1 MELLVILQV
10 SLLVAIGGMA
20 LALLIRSARPAAV
33 PDELYRRIAALEQI
47 VSELPSIL
55 REETRTSREDVRSAL
70 SGQSQLLEIRLSAL
84 ETRLG
89 GFGTA
94 QAQLIDTRF
103 TSIDTRLGEFG
114 KLQVEQLSGMRQEAA
129 DGRAKLDEA
138 VQRNAD
144 SFTHTQTTRLQ
155 ETNDAVRELSDRLI
169 AANEKGAGE
178 QREGL
183 RAVTDKVGVLME
195 ANAIAQEKLRETV
208 SNALDRLQKDN
219 SEKLEGIRATVE
231 EKLQGT
237 LEKRLGDSF
246 QLVSERLEQVHKG
259 LGEMQSLA
267 TGVGDLKR
275 VLSNVK
281 SRGGWGEAQLGML
294 LEDMLTR
301 EQYDCNVRIRKDSG
315 EIVEYA
321 VRLPGRSGSDDP
333 LWLPIDAKFPH
344 DDYDRLLQAQDVG
357 NPEEIER
364 AGAAL
369 EKAVRVQAK
378 SICDKYIYPPQSTDF
393 AIMYL
398 PTEGL
403 FAEVIRRPG
412 LARDLQSKHRV
423 MVQGPTTL
431 AALLT
436 SLQMG
441 FRTLAIEKRSSEVWQ
456 VLGAAKAEFM
466 KYGQVWEK
474 LGKQLD
480 TAKRTV
486 EEAGRRTRVVERRLS
501 EVETLEGPDIPAV
514 LELIVPDVEGETQ
527 TPETTE

>member
-1 MELLVILQV
+1 MEVMVVLQLVLLIAIAAMALILVI
-10 SLLVAIGGMA
+10 
-20 LALLIRSARPAAV
+20 RSGRPATV
-33 PDELYRRIAALEQI
+33 PQELSTQIAALERI
-47 VSELPSIL
+47 ASELPSTF
-55 REETRTSREDVRSAL
+55 REEARISRDDVRGSI
-70 SGQSQLLEIRLSAL
+70 GTVSQLLETRLSAL
-84 ETRLG
+84 
-89 GFGTA
+89 
-94 QAQLIDTRF
+94 
-103 TSIDTRLGEFG
+103 DTRLGEFG
-114 KLQVEQLSGMRQEAA
+114 TAHTQLMDNRFDRMDARLIDVGKLQAEQLSGMRQEAEN
-129 DGRAKLDEA
+129 GRAKLEET

-144 SFTHTQTTRLQ
+144 SFAHTQTTRLK
-155 ETNDAVRELSDRLI
+155 ETNDAVRELSDRLVT
-169 AANEKGAGE
+169 AHEKAVAE
-178 QREGL
+178 QRDGL
-183 RAVTDKVGVLME
+183 RVATDRIGALME
-195 ANAIAQEKLRETV
+195 ANALAQEKLRETV
-208 SNALDRLQKDN
+208 SNSLDRLQKDN
-219 SEKLEGIRATVE
+219 SEKLEGMRQTVE

-237 LEKRLGDSF
+237 LEKRLGESF
-246 QLVSERLEQVHKG
+246 QLVSDRLEQVHKG

-281 SRGGWGEAQLGML
+281 SRGGWGEVQLGML

-301 EQYDCNVRIRKDSG
+301 DQYDSNVRVRPDSG

-321 VRLPGRSGSDDP
+321 VRLPGRNGSDAP

-344 DDYDRLLQAQDVG
+344 EDYERLLQAQEAG
-357 NPEEIER
+357 SAEEIEK

-369 EKAVRVQAK
+369 ERAVRLQAK
-378 SICDKYIYPPQSTDF
+378 NICDKYVHPPHSTDF

-412 LARDLQSKHRV
+412 LARDLQNRHRV

-456 VLGAAKAEFM
+456 VLGAAKAEFI

-486 EEAGRRTRVVERRLS
+486 EEAGKRTKAVERKLR
-501 EVETLEGPDIPAV
+501 EVETLEATDAPAI
-514 LELIVPDVEGETQ
+514 LELIAGD
-527 TPETTE
+527 TEEDIAESEAAE